1 MSGWRSGS
9 GEDRGFVHPSRYV
22 APLSP
27 RRQAS
32 LRQLVVYI
40 VIAVCVVGFAWYS
53 REMHRPPHRVLPAAI
68 HPAVLVVPI
77 GVFPVDRLR
86 DLPHDYAAAYGL
98 SMTIADA
105 ISMPAP
111 AFDPSR
117 QQYVAEDLIAAV
129 NAAHPTARAQSVI
142 LIGVTTA
149 DLYIRG
155 IDWNW
160 AFALREDG
168 ATPVVSVARMPN
180 SRQISRWR
188 LFGTMVTRQVGFL
201 CFGLPPSDNPY
212 DVLYRD
218 ILSVGDLDR
227 LFDQL

>member
-9 GEDRGFVHPSRYV
+9 GEDRGLVHQSLDV
-22 APLSP
+22 APPPP

-32 LRQLVVYI
+32 FGQLVFCI
-40 VIAVCVVGFAWYS
+40 VIASCVVGIAWYS
-53 REMHRPPHRVLPAAI
+53 REMHRPPRRALPAAI

-77 GVFPVDRLR
+77 GVFPADRLR

-98 SMTIADA
+98 SMTVADA

-111 AFDPSR
+111 AFDPNR
-117 QQYVAEDLIAAV
+117 QQYVAEDLIAGV
-129 NAAHPTARAQSVI
+129 NAAHPTARGEGVI

-149 DLYIRG
+149 DVYIRS
-155 IDWNW
+155 IDWDW
-160 AFALREDG
+160 AFALREEG
-168 ATPVVSVARMPN
+168 ATAVISVARMPN
-180 SRQISRWR
+180 TRQVSRWR
-188 LFGTMVTRQVGFL
+188 LFGTMVTREVGFL

-218 ILSVGDLDR
+218 ILSVGDLER